1 MGICSGVV
9 DVRKLSF
16 IAFVREHNTVS
27 KNASMK
33 LNNKSNMKPT
43 IINNGYNKTRTEN
56 RLNHSICE
64 EKLCTKNVF
73 YCLAKC
79 LILVL
84 FNVCLRV

>member
-1 MGICSGVV
+1 MGIYSAVV

-56 RLNHSICE
+56 RLNPIQFV
-64 EKLCTKNVF
+64 KKNF
-73 YCLAKC
+73 
-79 LILVL
+79 VL
-84 FNVCLRV
+84 KMSFIAWPNV